1 MKVDDIILNKYRIV
15 RIVSGD
21 GTNKRGMSNLYK
33 AQDRDLGIHWAI
45 KEIIKNSDGTV
56 SIQQSA
62 LIREAQIMRKL
73 QHPSIPRIV
82 SIEQLPDRIL
92 IVMDWV
98 DGKSV
103 GDWLRTSG
111 AMTPARGVS
120 IIKSVCGVLSYL
132 HNRPTP
138 IFYRDMKP
146 ENIMYDPNTKRVML
160 LDFGISVE
168 VDPNKPIKDRL
179 GTKGYFDKYSLA
191 PSRRELASGVKERY
205 FDLRS
210 DVYSLGW
217 TMFHIFT
224 GVHPHNY
231 ITRKSKK
238 VEEVILPL
246 IESRFEELD
255 ENDKPKFRYELSK
268 LLRTPLE
275 GLVTGEDIGI
285 FVPKV
290 IRAIENAANLFI
302 QEGDTANR
310 FITGLDKELSKV
322 IPTLRGSYVV
332 TRDVREYSKNIPQ
345 SLADVIIKATEEEP
359 RDRYQSIEELQ
370 IALEE
375 LDKVDRGLNKK
386 LKRKINTVIGIG
398 FTGMLLSVGSI
409 APYMAYEQ
417 GLKNEYNVLVSN
429 ASKSGDFGDFVK
441 VIEYSSK
448 DITPYFGLIDAIKK
462 DGVFSPEEEKTFLDL
477 VNPNLVSLEK
487 DSRYK
492 EFAFEVGRLYWLYYN
507 KENSEETA
515 SRWFKDAKGYSKL
528 ADVYASVGSFPTEV
542 IKAANEGTDSGMYK
556 KQWDLLNS
564 VTGQSELVELQ
575 IVKARLYLL
584 STYPY
589 RLKADGVSY
598 EEVLA
603 SLDSISSLVEE
614 SKGKQGRQAELAHE
628 ISSKLEE
635 ARKVIEE
642 AYSV

>member
-231 ITRKSKK
+231 I
-238 VEEVILPL
+238 
-246 IESRFEELD
+246 
-255 ENDKPKFRYELSK
+255 KPKK
-268 LLRTPLE
+268 
-275 GLVTGEDIGI
+275 D
-285 FVPKV
+285 K
-290 IRAIENAANLFI
+290 N
-302 QEGDTANR
+302 QE
-310 FITGLDKELSKV
+310 I
-322 IPTLRGSYVV
+322 
-332 TRDVREYSKNIPQ
+332 TRDVREFAKNVPK

-429 ASKSGDFGDFVK
+429 ASKSGDFDDFVK

-462 DGVFSPEEEKTFLDL
+462 DGVFSPGEEKTFLDL